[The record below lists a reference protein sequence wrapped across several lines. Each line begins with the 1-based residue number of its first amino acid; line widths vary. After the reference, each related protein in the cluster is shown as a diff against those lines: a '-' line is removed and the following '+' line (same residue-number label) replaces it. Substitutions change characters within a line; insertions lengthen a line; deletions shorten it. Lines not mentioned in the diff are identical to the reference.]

1 MSTERG
7 QTPPRAYARQIIAL
21 GSLEERR
28 QALLNVPEDWRA
40 LVRRHVEIAWN
51 HPKGSTKHG

>member
-1 MSTERG
+1 MSTERR

-21 GSLEERR
+21 GSVEERR
-28 QALLNVPEDWRA
+28 KALLNVPEDWRA
-40 LVRRHVEIAWN
+40 LVRKHVEIAWN

>member
-1 MSTERG
+1 MSTERA

-40 LVRRHVEIAWN
+40 LVRKHVEIAWN